1 MTKKIKITLIVSIA
15 IVLIA
20 TTVTV
25 VCYST
30 DDCYS
35 TDSFDQNDMATWFAT
50 ARNGGINDEL
60 AEQIEVG
67 MTFTEIVE
75 LIGRPQEDIGS
86 GVFAPAWELK
96 SGKKLIVYT
105 TSVTPD
111 ITESDTI
118 PPSDE
123 WIAREIVIK

>member
-30 DDCYS
+30 D
-35 TDSFDQNDMATWFAT
+35 SFDQNDMATWFAT
-50 ARNGGINDEL
+50 ARNGGIDDEL

-86 GVFAPAWELK
+86 GVFVPAWELK

-105 TSVTPD
+105 TSVTPN

>member
-1 MTKKIKITLIVSIA
+1 MTKRINITRIVSIA

-25 VCYST
+25 GCYST
-30 DDCYS
+30 DD
-35 TDSFDQNDMATWFAT
+35 FDKYDTQTWFAPT
-50 ARNGGINDEL
+50 RNGGIDDEL

-75 LIGRPQEDIGS
+75 LIGRPQEEVGS

-123 WIAREIVIK
+123 WIARKIVIK